1 MVIKIMHLHSSQT
14 ILVFNYIISL
24 FLFMKD
30 WPVFFTEPLNVL
42 LGKKFLEEKKRK
54 LKERE
59 FLQLFVETLPNKLSS
74 LPKKDNK

>member
-1 MVIKIMHLHSSQT
+1 
-14 ILVFNYIISL
+14 
-24 FLFMKD
+24 MKD
-30 WPVFFTEPLNVL
+30 WPVFFTEPLNVV

-74 LPKKDNK
+74 LLKQENK